1 MTGHALLQARLVD
14 TTSHV
19 DIDCLN
25 VAGNIAIVSGMTRVG
40 VGAAFAV
47 EDNGEGANAPPDR
60 ITLLLTGPFFTPG
73 ICKFLTPEDAAP
85 LLMPIE
91 NGNVQVR

>member
-1 MTGHALLQARLVD
+1 M
-14 TTSHV
+14 
-19 DIDCLN
+19 
-25 VAGNIAIVSGMTRVG
+25 SGTLSSG
-40 VGAAFAV
+40 ITAAFAV
-47 EDNGEGANAPPDR
+47 EDNGEGENAPPDR